1 MEQDRDVK
9 RPKLMVANRVDLF
22 GILNVELDIMLLDA
36 VFVSRILPL
45 LLKFS
50 HRPHLLPLLKLKLI
64 NNKQLQYPL
73 LTHPLLV
80 YLLLVHL
87 LLAPL
92 LLVHLLHK
100 MKKVVMEEEL
110 VILGNLEID
119 LALLNKLRRDVKRLR
134 LMDVNKV
141 DSFGIPNVE
150 LDIMP
155 LDVAFVLK
163 IPPLL
168 LKFNPKPLPLLLLK
182 LRLISNKQLQYLL
195 LTLLKKMIKVVMEEE
210 LVILGNLETDL
221 DL

>member
-1 MEQDRDVK
+1 
-9 RPKLMVANRVDLF
+9 
-22 GILNVELDIMLLDA
+22 
-36 VFVSRILPL
+36 
-45 LLKFS
+45 
-50 HRPHLLPLLKLKLI
+50 
-64 NNKQLQYPL
+64 
-73 LTHPLLV
+73 
-80 YLLLVHL
+80 
-87 LLAPL
+87 
-92 LLVHLLHK
+92 